1 MADMSK
7 AYEMYKAGFS
17 CGPIVATFLSETCG
31 FDEKAARAAL
41 GGFGGGMYCGETCS
55 AVIGA
60 VYSLGMYCN
69 HCEYNDPQAGDKIA
83 EMTKEFAERFKAKHG
98 SLACRDLS
106 KPADLH
112 KCAEY
117 IDSAEALVKELVER
131 DRGKEVK

>member
-17 CGPIVATFLSETCG
+17 CGQIVATFLSEICG

-55 AVIGA
+55 AAVGA

-69 HCEYNDPQAGDKIA
+69 HCEYNDPQAGDKIVA
-83 EMTKEFAERFKAKHG
+83 MTKEFTEKFSAKHG
-98 SLACRDLS
+98 SLACRDLC
-106 KPADLH
+106 KPTDLH
-112 KCAEY
+112 KCGEY
-117 IDSAEALVKELVER
+117 IDTAVSLVSELVER
-131 DRGKEVK
+131 DREKSN